1 MVRRHLT
8 VLLLVLLFP
17 IPSVAQTIC
26 PPQDYTIASQPNFD
40 CPSPGEAEMVPDL
53 RAPVS
58 IPVHSGEAVAAPWDG
73 ALVHRDR
80 LVELGL
86 RVHALRRLRWA
97 DTLHLAAQ
105 YAVNLEHVQELGRVQ
120 LEHMTAQRDAYQE
133 RWQAAEERA
142 SRAERW
148 WHSPALW
155 VGVGVVVAGCLV
167 ALTAYGLSAVD

>member
-1 MVRRHLT
+1 MRTLLFLI
-8 VLLLVLLFP
+8 VLLV
-17 IPSVAQTIC
+17 PSMALGQVIC
-26 PPQDYTIASQPNFD
+26 GPQDYTSQEQPNFE
-40 CPSPGEAEMVPDL
+40 CQSPGEAEMVPDL
-53 RAPVS
+53 HPPAA
-58 IPVHSGEAVAAPWDG
+58 IPVRPGTPVTPAWEG

-97 DTLHLAAQ
+97 DTLRLAAE
-105 YAVNLEHVQELGRVQ
+105 YAVNLEHVQELGQVQ
-120 LEHMTAQRDAYQE
+120 LEHMTAQRDAYRE

-142 SRAERW
+142 SRSERW

-155 VGVGVVVAGCLV
+155 VGVGIVVAGCLV

>member
-1 MVRRHLT
+1 MVRPF
-8 VLLLVLLFP
+8 VVLLVLLFP
-17 IPSVAQTIC
+17 LTAWGQTIC
-26 PPQDYTIASQPNFD
+26 PPQDYASEEEPNFD
-40 CPSPGEAEMVPDL
+40 CPSPGEREMVPDL
-53 RAPVS
+53 NPPASVPARTGV
-58 IPVHSGEAVAAPWDG
+58 AVTPPWDG

-97 DTLHLAAQ
+97 DTLRLAAQ
-105 YAVNLEHVQELGRVQ
+105 YAVGLEHAQELGRVQ
-120 LEHMTAQRDAYQE
+120 LEQMTAQRDAYRE

-148 WHSPALW
+148 WHSPAFW
-155 VGVGVVVAGCLV
+155 VGVGIVVAGCLV